1 MVANINDRS
10 QVGFRDSEIAIIIED
25 TEMVET
31 RMNGQPYQAGK
42 LAYTLRADLF
52 KEHLGLLPHVEHD
65 VVTKASVLPVDLDAP
80 HLDPE
85 VARQELIQKSLLQQQ
100 QPQQQQCQQQQQ
112 QQRMQCISEE
122 PERTNRAPC
131 NHEEPKKQNTHC
143 VDCRGHVEVYQPDE
157 EETQAYQQWQQ
168 SAALSSASSTT
179 QVGLDAFS
187 QSHPQHQHHH
197 EAKKAT
203 AEDPSRADEIVM
215 DPLHD
220 DFYDGWWKRVAAT
233 NTAIFREV
241 FRCVPDNSVESWDDY
256 RAFVPNS
263 KKVLTGHVAMRTRMQ
278 TVGPDGEVTG
288 TEEDQPATV
297 EMVTERLQKVTGHL
311 VEFPTRFLM
320 KENLMGSAVQDAV
333 MPMEIFT

>member
-1 MVANINDRS
+1 MVD
-10 QVGFRDSEIAIIIED
+10 
-25 TEMVET
+25 T

-100 QPQQQQCQQQQQ
+100 QIQQQQYQQQQQ

-122 PERTNRAPC
+122 TRPGLQQGDQTPC
-131 NHEEPKKQNTHC
+131 NHEEAKKQHVRC
-143 VDCRGHVEVYQPDE
+143 VDCHGHVEVYQPDE
-157 EETQAYQQWQQ
+157 EETHAYQQWQQ
-168 SAALSSASSTT
+168 SAAASSASSTT
-179 QVGLDAFS
+179 QVGSDSFS
-187 QSHPQHQHHH
+187 QSHPHQQHHH

-203 AEDPSRADEIVM
+203 ADDPSRADEIVM

-220 DFYDGWWKRVAAT
+220 EFYEGWWKRVAAT

-241 FRCVPDNSVESWDDY
+241 FQCVPDNTVETWDEY
-256 RAFVPNS
+256 RAFVPNP
-263 KKVLTGHVAMRTRMQ
+263 KKVLTGHVAMRMQ
-278 TVGPDGEVTG
+278 ARTAGPDGEVSG

-297 EMVTERLQKVTGHL
+297 EVVTERLQKITGHL

-320 KENLMGSAVQDAV
+320 RENLMGSGVQDAV